1 MKKIGVIADTHMPP
15 VYEQIN
21 REIEDIFCNVDMILH
36 AGDLTSIAVLDWL
49 DTIAPV
55 ICSEGNNDTRL
66 KLDGRVE
73 KHQRLVVEGVEICMT
88 HIVDPLHWPLQKL
101 SEAFKFGDLPDVLV
115 FGDSHETVCEEKEG
129 VLMLNP
135 GSPTSR
141 NMRIDIPGS
150 VAVLTIDEDDMW
162 ADIIYTRSTVKD
174 CMSTAKAYFDC
185 LQD

>member
-1 MKKIGVIADTHMPP
+1 M
-15 VYEQIN
+15 
-21 REIEDIFCNVDMILH
+21 
-36 AGDLTSIAVLDWL
+36 
-49 DTIAPV
+49 
-55 ICSEGNNDTRL
+55 
-66 KLDGRVE
+66 
-73 KHQRLVVEGVEICMT
+73 
-88 HIVDPLHWPLQKL
+88 
-101 SEAFKFGDLPDVLV
+101 LV